1 MFTAVVSF
9 EKKEQLQAFVGV
21 CQRMEF
27 IDFLNELMREEND
40 DVDLL
45 DTTIVDIDTENNIV
59 NFQTEVTDDSPVD
72 ESDDE
77 ENEPVEDQY

>member
-9 EKKEQLQAFVGV
+9 EKKEQLKAFIGT

-59 NFQTEVTDDSPVD
+59 TFQTEVIDDSLDDSSD
-72 ESDDE
+72 ELDDDS
-77 ENEPVEDQY
+77 NNLD

>member
-59 NFQTEVTDDSPVD
+59 NFQTEVIDDSLDDSSD
-72 ESDDE
+72 ELDDDS
-77 ENEPVEDQY
+77 NNLD

>member
-59 NFQTEVTDDSPVD
+59 NFQTEVIDDLPVD
-72 ESDDE
+72 KSDDE
-77 ENEPVEDQY
+77 ENEPVEDFS

>member
-1 MFTAVVSF
+1 MFTAVVNF

-59 NFQTEVTDDSPVD
+59 NFQTEVIDDLPVD
-72 ESDDE
+72 KSDDE
-77 ENEPVEDQY
+77 ENDLVEDQY

>member
-1 MFTAVVSF
+1 MS
-9 EKKEQLQAFVGV
+9 
-21 CQRMEF
+21 RMEF
-27 IDFLNELMREEND
+27 VDFVNELMREEDD

-45 DTTIVDIDTENNIV
+45 DTTNVIVDTENNII
-59 NFQTEVTDDSPVD
+59 NFRSEVIDDSPVD

>member
-59 NFQTEVTDDSPVD
+59 NFQTEVIDDSPVD
-72 ESDDE
+72 KSDDE
-77 ENEPVEDQY
+77 ENEPVEDFS

>member
-9 EKKEQLQAFVGV
+9 EKKEQLQAFVAV

-59 NFQTEVTDDSPVD
+59 NFQTEVIDDLPVD
-72 ESDDE
+72 KSDDE
-77 ENEPVEDQY
+77 ENDLVEDQH

>member
-9 EKKEQLQAFVGV
+9 EKKDQLKAFIGT

-27 IDFLNELMREEND
+27 VDFVNELMREEDD

-45 DTTIVDIDTENNIV
+45 DTTNVIVDTENNII
-59 NFQTEVTDDSPVD
+59 NFRSEVIDDSPVD

-77 ENEPVEDQY
+77 EDELVEDQY

>member
-9 EKKEQLQAFVGV
+9 EKKDQLKAFIGT

-27 IDFLNELMREEND
+27 VDFVNELMREEDD

-45 DTTIVDIDTENNIV
+45 DTTNVDIDTENNIV
-59 NFQTEVTDDSPVD
+59 NFQTEVIDDLPVD
-72 ESDDE
+72 KSDDE
-77 ENEPVEDQY
+77 ENDLVEDQY

>member
-59 NFQTEVTDDSPVD
+59 NFQTEVIDDLPVD
-72 ESDDE
+72 KSDDE
-77 ENEPVEDQY
+77 ENDLVEDQY

>member
-59 NFQTEVTDDSPVD
+59 TFQTEVIDDSLDDSSD
-72 ESDDE
+72 ELDDDS
-77 ENEPVEDQY
+77 NNLD